1 MTSTIGWILFLI
13 ATISPDPAD
22 RVMTY
27 SQYTDCERARNEWLQ
42 GPVLRTASACIP
54 VRGSQPGY
62 TNDDYTAVVYY
73 DSREG
78 KLAQSQESK
87 SCGHHERPSPLDG
100 RVRHADSGIQ
110 SSLDPSLAIS
120 VQRHKRQQGRVG
132 LVRRHP
138 PLEHYATRAG
148 RGQAVAICAGSV
160 ASPVIPPVDGA
171 RGRTAH
177 GRPAGPAKRGAS
189 RAGRG

>member
-100 RVRHADSGIQ
+100 RVRHADSGI
-110 SSLDPSLAIS
+110 
-120 VQRHKRQQGRVG
+120 
-132 LVRRHP
+132 
-138 PLEHYATRAG
+138 
-148 RGQAVAICAGSV
+148 
-160 ASPVIPPVDGA
+160 
-171 RGRTAH
+171 
-177 GRPAGPAKRGAS
+177 
-189 RAGRG
+189 